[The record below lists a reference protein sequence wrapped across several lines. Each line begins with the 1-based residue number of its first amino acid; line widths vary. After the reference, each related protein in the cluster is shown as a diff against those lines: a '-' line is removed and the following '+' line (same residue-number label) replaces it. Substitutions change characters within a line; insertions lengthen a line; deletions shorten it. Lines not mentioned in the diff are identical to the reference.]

1 MTHTARFVY
10 HIN

>member
-10 HIN
+10 HIK

>member
-1 MTHTARFVY
+1 MAHTARFVY